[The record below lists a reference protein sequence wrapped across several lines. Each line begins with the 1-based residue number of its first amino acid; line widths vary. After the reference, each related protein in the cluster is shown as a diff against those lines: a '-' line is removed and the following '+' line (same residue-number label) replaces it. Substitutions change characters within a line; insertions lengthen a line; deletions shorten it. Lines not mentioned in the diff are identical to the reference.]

1 MLTLTCSVGG
11 MVKQT
16 DGHTTTT
23 RDHAAGDALQQSTVL
38 HRQAAA
44 RRAWDRRAARYD
56 TSSRYL
62 ERLVI
67 GDSRDWIC
75 SRAYGRTLEVA
86 VGTGRN
92 MPRYGPQ
99 VRLVGLDL
107 SPNILAVAR
116 RRATELGLDVEL
128 HEGAAENLP
137 FPSESFDTVVCTMAV
152 CSVADREAVIAEMH
166 RVLRPGGRLLLVDH
180 LERRWRQGRPADL
193 AIRIGFVPEQRE
205 RLRLGLIERISARK
219 PAA

>member
-1 MLTLTCSVGG
+1 
-11 MVKQT
+11 MVKQK
-16 DGHTTTT
+16 DGHDDTTA
-23 RDHAAGDALQQSTVL
+23 RDHAAGDGRQRSKVL
-38 HRQAAA
+38 DHRQAAA

-56 TSSRYL
+56 ASSRYL

-107 SPNILAVAR
+107 SPNMLAVAR
-116 RRATELGLDVEL
+116 RRATELGIEAEL

-152 CSVADREAVIAEMH
+152 CAVADREAVVAEMH

-180 LERRWRQGRPADL
+180 LEPRWRRGRPADL

-219 PAA
+219 PAAA